1 MALVVITR
9 KAYGDEPGTDYP
21 NLAGKAKKSAANTA
35 LKGRG
40 FSRAAKRS
48 CKIGGFWPPGTTCGI
63 PASILQRISHFV
75 GALLLHAA
83 ICARLPERLD
93 FP

>member
-1 MALVVITR
+1 MALVVITK
-9 KAYGDEPGTDYP
+9 KAYSDQPGTDLYP

-35 LKGRG
+35 LKWRG

-48 CKIGGFWPPGTTCGI
+48 CKIEGFWPPGTTSL
-63 PASILQRISHFV
+63 PAFFNEFPTSL
-75 GALLLHAA
+75 
-83 ICARLPERLD
+83 ARFFCTLRFAPGCQNDLD